1 MYVKEE
7 IKKKILKS
15 VKLNKRATSSQRYF
29 ANFHLSRLRKI
40 GTVTKVNNRCV
51 ESGRVW
57 SVTSHT
63 NYSRFLTRRELYR
76 SNLPGFKRAS
86 W

>member
-1 MYVKEE
+1 VKEE

-15 VKLNKRATSSQRYF
+15 VKSNRGATMSQRYL
-29 ANFHLSRLRKI
+29 ANFHLARLRRI
-40 GTVTKVNNRCV
+40 GAVTKVNNRCV

-57 SVTSHT
+57 SVTSYT
-63 NYSRFLTRRELYR
+63 NYSRFLTRRELYN